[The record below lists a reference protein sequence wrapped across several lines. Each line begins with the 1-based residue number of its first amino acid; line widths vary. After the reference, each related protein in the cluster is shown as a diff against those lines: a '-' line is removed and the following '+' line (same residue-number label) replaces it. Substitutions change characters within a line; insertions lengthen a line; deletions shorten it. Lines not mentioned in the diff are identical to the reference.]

1 MHQLGELK
9 SLLSE
14 NEKREIQMVALSQD
28 THDESRNMGYQIVN
42 QPGKLDFPLL
52 EDRHHEVV
60 DRYGIV
66 NPTDTYKAG
75 LPYPAIYVI
84 NKQGVIVQRFLDEKG
99 SRPTIQ
105 DVRGALKKLGLVK

>member
-1 MHQLGELK
+1 
-9 SLLSE
+9 LLSE
-14 NEKREIQMVALSQD
+14 SEKKEIQIVALSQD
-28 THDESRNMGYQIVN
+28 THDEARNMGYQIVN

-75 LPYPAIYVI
+75 LPYPAVYII
-84 NKQGVIVQRFLDEKG
+84 NKQGVIVHRFLDEKG
-99 SRPTIQ
+99 SRPTNQ
-105 DVRGALKKLGLVK
+105 DLRSALKKTGLVK